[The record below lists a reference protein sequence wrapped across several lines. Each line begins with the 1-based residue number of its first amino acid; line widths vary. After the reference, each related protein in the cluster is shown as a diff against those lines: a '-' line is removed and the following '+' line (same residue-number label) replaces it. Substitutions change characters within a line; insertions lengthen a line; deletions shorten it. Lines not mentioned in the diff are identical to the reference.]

1 MNKNSDSNVDGTI
14 VAIGAPTES
23 TSYYGYIKVFQYD
36 STSADWTQMGST
48 ITTTNLGSG
57 FGENL
62 VLSSDGTR
70 LTAIETN
77 TGDLYVY
84 TYTTDWNLLTSFD
97 VNTTLSIRGDNA
109 NYDTIT
115 GISSTGTRILIGD
128 HRYNVD
134 GMSYPGAAMVVD
146 IGGTLSYE
154 VVNQTMYNSVRIGLE
169 DRYQLDWCS
178 LDVSGNIY
186 TTGNL
191 YVDEADI
198 SLNGNLYTSG
208 NVSIGAT
215 DSLGYSLYVAGNSYT
230 TGSATSSDDRLKHN
244 EINIENA
251 LETIRKLQPKHYYK
265 TTEMYDENHHFS
277 FDTSGNMVDI
287 CGNILPVPPEED
299 GFIAQEVNDI
309 PELRFLV
316 SQGTETT
323 PYALNYNS
331 MFTRSVKALQELDV
345 ELQAEKI
352 KTALL
357 ESRLSD
363 ILTRLDN
370 LEKT

>member
-1 MNKNSDSNVDGTI
+1 
-14 VAIGAPTES
+14 
-23 TSYYGYIKVFQYD
+23 
-36 STSADWTQMGST
+36 
-48 ITTTNLGSG
+48 
-57 FGENL
+57 
-62 VLSSDGTR
+62 
-70 LTAIETN
+70 
-77 TGDLYVY
+77 
-84 TYTTDWNLLTSFD
+84 
-97 VNTTLSIRGDNA
+97 
-109 NYDTIT
+109 
-115 GISSTGTRILIGD
+115 
-128 HRYNVD
+128 
-134 GMSYPGAAMVVD
+134 
-146 IGGTLSYE
+146 
-154 VVNQTMYNSVRIGLE
+154 
-169 DRYQLDWCS
+169 LDWCS

-331 MFTRSVKALQELDV
+331 IFTRSVKALQELDTK
-345 ELQAEKI
+345 LQEEQDTIAILKKQITDLTARVNAIEK
-352 KTALL
+352 
-357 ESRLSD
+357 S
-363 ILTRLDN
+363 
-370 LEKT
+370 

>member
-1 MNKNSDSNVDGTI
+1 M
-14 VAIGAPTES
+14 
-23 TSYYGYIKVFQYD
+23 
-36 STSADWTQMGST
+36 
-48 ITTTNLGSG
+48 
-57 FGENL
+57 
-62 VLSSDGTR
+62 
-70 LTAIETN
+70 
-77 TGDLYVY
+77 
-84 TYTTDWNLLTSFD
+84 
-97 VNTTLSIRGDNA
+97 
-109 NYDTIT
+109 
-115 GISSTGTRILIGD
+115 SSTGTRILIGD
-128 HRYNVD
+128 YRYSVS
-134 GMSYPGAAMVVD
+134 GMTYPGVAMVVD

-287 CGNILPVPPEED
+287 CGNILPVPPEEE
-299 GFIAQEVNDI
+299 GFIAQEVENI

-352 KTALL
+352 KNALL

-363 ILTRLDN
+363 IITRLDN
-370 LEKT
+370 LENA